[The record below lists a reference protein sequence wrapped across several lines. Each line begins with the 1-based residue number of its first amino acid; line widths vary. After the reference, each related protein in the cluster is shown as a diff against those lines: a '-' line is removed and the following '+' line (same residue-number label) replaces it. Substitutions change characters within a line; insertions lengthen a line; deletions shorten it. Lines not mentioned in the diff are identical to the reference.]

1 MNTEAVTMTGKLGE
15 IAAIYGVSTA
25 ELLEQ
30 YHLDEVVP
38 GICMN
43 AGCDFTTLYEPDQ
56 KEGWCEECQTRTVTS
71 ALILGGIL

>member
-1 MNTEAVTMTGKLGE
+1 MKAKTVTMTGKLRE
-15 IAAIYGVSTA
+15 IATIYGVSTP

-30 YHLDEVVP
+30 YGLDDVVP

-56 KEGWCEECQTRTVTS
+56 DEGWCEECKSNTVTS
-71 ALILGGIL
+71 ALVLGGIL